1 MSHLFKDPMP
11 PLRRRM
17 IEDMVLAGLARRTQL
32 NYLYAVRGLATEFHR
47 SPDLLTEEDVRGYLL
62 GLRGRGVAR
71 GTFKT
76 SHYGLRF
83 LYRETLGRDWAL
95 FGKKRYV
102 SPSRND
108 SPMPLLTPKCGYFW
122 PQFATQLIGVAFH

>member
-11 PLRRRM
+11 PLRCRM

-32 NYLYAVRGLATEFHR
+32 NYLYAVRGLAADLHR
-47 SPDLLTEEDVRGYLL
+47 SPDLLTEEEVRGYLL

-83 LYRETLGRDWAL
+83 LYRETLGCDWAL
-95 FGKKRYV
+95 FGKKRYGNQ
-102 SPSRND
+102 SKSACPMP
-108 SPMPLLTPKCGYFW
+108 SPMPRCGNF
-122 PQFATQLIGVAFH
+122 LR

>member
-1 MSHLFKDPMP
+1 MTK
-11 PLRRRM
+11 
-17 IEDMVLAGLARRTQL
+17 
-32 NYLYAVRGLATEFHR
+32 
-47 SPDLLTEEDVRGYLL
+47 EEVRGYLL

-102 SPSRND
+102 SPSRKG
-108 SPMPLLTPKCGYFW
+108 SPMPLPTPKRVYFW

>member
-83 LYRETLGRDWAL
+83 LYRETLGRDWPL
-95 FGKKRYV
+95 FGKKRYG
-102 SPSRND
+102 SPSK
-108 SPMPLLTPKCGYFW
+108 SGYPMPLPTPRCGYFS

>member
-1 MSHLFKDPMP
+1 MSRMFKDPMP

-32 NYLYAVRGLATEFHR
+32 NYLYAVRRLAAELHR
-47 SPDLLTEEDVRGYLL
+47 SPDLMTEEEVRGYLL

-83 LYRETLGRDWAL
+83 LYRETLDRDWPL
-95 FGKKRYV
+95 FGKKRYG
-102 SPSRND
+102 SPSK
-108 SPMPLLTPKCGYFW
+108 SGYPMPLPTPRCGYFS